1 MIIISPAKNLNLDQE
16 SYPLNNF
23 TKPIFESKTQS
34 LVGILKDLRLSDIKK
49 LMNLSDSLAKL
60 NYERLKK
67 YSTKNALSKPAA
79 FLFSGDTF
87 NGLEVRTLDLKSLNL
102 AQSKLRILSGLYG
115 LLRPFDKIS
124 PYRLE
129 MGTSLKPKLS
139 QKLTDFWMNEIT
151 DSINKDLLKNQ
162 SKFLFNLASNEYCE
176 SIDKTKLQSQIIN
189 FDFKKL
195 ENNKLLNIGMM
206 IKKCR
211 GSMAKFLII
220 NDVKRLEQIKKFSN
234 LGFRFH
240 SFDESENKFIFTKN
254 V

>member
-1 MIIISPAKNLNLDQE
+1 M
-16 SYPLNNF
+16 
-23 TKPIFESKTQS
+23 
-34 LVGILKDLRLSDIKK
+34 
-49 LMNLSDSLAKL
+49 
-60 NYERLKK
+60 
-67 YSTKNALSKPAA
+67 
-79 FLFSGDTF
+79 FSGDTF

-102 AQSKLRILSGLYG
+102 AQHKLRILSGLYG

-129 MGTSLKPKLS
+129 MGTSLKNIFS

-151 DSINKDLLKNQ
+151 DSINKDLIKNQ
-162 SKFLFNLASNEYCE
+162 SKYLFNLASNEYCE

-211 GSMAKFLII
+211 EVWQNS
-220 NDVKRLEQIKKFSN
+220 
-234 LGFRFH
+234 
-240 SFDESENKFIFTKN
+240 
-254 V
+254 